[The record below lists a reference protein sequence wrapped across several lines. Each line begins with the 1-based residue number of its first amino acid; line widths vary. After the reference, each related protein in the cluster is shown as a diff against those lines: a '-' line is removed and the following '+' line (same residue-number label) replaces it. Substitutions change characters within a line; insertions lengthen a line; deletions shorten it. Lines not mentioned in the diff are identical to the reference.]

1 MSVNS
6 FFSRLLCL
14 SNVRSCLIFLFSD
27 HLFSFF
33 LYYYPDISFKIIAN
47 ENCICC
53 YFSTQLKIKLYN
65 FTASKYKMLWIM
77 LFMNHKRPAFCL
89 LCNSRSSTNNKAQMM
104 LRWYYTEYVLLLSS
118 NLQCAHKTVH
128 GFAFVTSNVPMQS

>member
-1 MSVNS
+1 MFKKLLIPLEFRSLEKKITIVS
-6 FFSRLLCL
+6 KFFFFSRLLCL

-33 LYYYPDISFKIIAN
+33 LFYYPDISFKIIAN

-89 LCNSRSSTNNKAQMM
+89 LCNSRSSTNNKAQMI
-104 LRWYYTEYVLLLSS
+104 LHRVCPPALIKS
-118 NLQCAHKTVH
+118 
-128 GFAFVTSNVPMQS
+128 PMCT